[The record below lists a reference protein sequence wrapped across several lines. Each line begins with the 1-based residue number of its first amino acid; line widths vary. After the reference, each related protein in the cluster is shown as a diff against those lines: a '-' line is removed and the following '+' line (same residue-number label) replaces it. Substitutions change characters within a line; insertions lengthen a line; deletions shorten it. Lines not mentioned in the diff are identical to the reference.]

1 MNKTELASKL
11 EETKQIY
18 EASLYSLY
26 KHVGMS
32 IPPEEREAYIREK
45 TIQIKEMYNSMIN
58 EIHKIYG

>member
-32 IPPEEREAYIREK
+32 IPPEDGQDTSSHRGDASLCGR
-45 TIQIKEMYNSMIN
+45 
-58 EIHKIYG
+58 